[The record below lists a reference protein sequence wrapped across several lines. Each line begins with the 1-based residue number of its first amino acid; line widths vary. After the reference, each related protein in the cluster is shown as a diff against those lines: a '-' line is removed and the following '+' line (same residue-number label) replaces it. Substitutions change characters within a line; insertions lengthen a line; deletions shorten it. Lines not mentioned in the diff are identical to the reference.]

1 MLDDIIAGFTEPLA
15 AMFEGLSTFLL
26 YPFSWVSDILHG
38 MSDLITSTI
47 TGIFS
52 ALWSFPGIV
61 YSMTLEPLTEGLPIV
76 WISILMLS
84 ITVNVAL
91 RVYEMLRGTSI
102 FGWSIG

>member
-1 MLDDIIAGFTEPLA
+1 
-15 AMFEGLSTFLL
+15 
-26 YPFSWVSDILHG
+26 
-38 MSDLITSTI
+38 
-47 TGIFS
+47 
-52 ALWSFPGIV
+52 V